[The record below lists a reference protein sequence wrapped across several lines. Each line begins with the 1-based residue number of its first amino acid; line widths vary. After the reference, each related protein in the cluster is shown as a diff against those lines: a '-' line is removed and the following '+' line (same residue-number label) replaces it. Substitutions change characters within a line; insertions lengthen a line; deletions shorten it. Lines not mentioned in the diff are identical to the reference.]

1 MTSKLSL
8 RLTFAV
14 LCSALLPLNL
24 FAQTSGLSAKVQRL
38 VETLAP
44 SINVAVVDLR
54 TGNAIYQHRAQDQVK
69 PASIL
74 KTITSSVALSILG
87 PDYHFKTGFLS
98 DSGIGKGGVVS
109 TLYVR
114 GGGDPSLTIE
124 DALMAA
130 RRLHRLGVRK
140 VGRIV
145 VDDSIFDGFKA
156 RVGERAYEAGAS
168 GLAFNFNT
176 LGFDICSTE
185 VGRPALVIPDPNELP
200 VDITGRIM
208 TVSKKKAYYRIDDE
222 SRTMGGLT
230 FSLKGEIRKTG
241 GCETIYRSIDN
252 PAEYFGLT
260 MAGLL
265 SKFGISVDRK
275 ALSRGVV
282 PQGARTIFEHS
293 SKPLSQIVWDL
304 NHYSTNMIAEQLL
317 YHVGFSRSGRLSR
330 DAGLQRLGMYLEKL
344 GFPSTSFEL
353 YDGSGLNHGNR
364 VTAGIMVAVLR
375 DIYKNQTIWPEF
387 EASLAVMGRS
397 GTLRKRMRG
406 LRGGVVRAKTG
417 SLNGVSSLAGY
428 VFADTGARYAF
439 VSIANGSAVIRA
451 RRFEEELVKALLVGH

>member
-1 MTSKLSL
+1 MK
-8 RLTFAV
+8 
-14 LCSALLPLNL
+14 LLPHWCSYLITACL
-24 FAQTSGLSAKVQRL
+24 LLWPLSSSAQVPGLATKLQRL

-44 SINVAVVDLR
+44 SINVTVVDLR
-54 TGNAIYQHRAQDQVK
+54 TGSTVYQHRAQDKVK

-74 KTITSSVALSILG
+74 KVVTSAVALSILG

-124 DALMAA
+124 DAIMAA

-140 VGRIV
+140 IGRIV
-145 VDDSIFDGFKA
+145 VDDSIFDGSKA

-176 LGFDICSTE
+176 VGFDVCSTE
-185 VGRPALVIPDPNELP
+185 LGRPALVIPDPHELP
-200 VDITGRIM
+200 VDLAGRIM
-208 TVSKKKAYYRIDDE
+208 TVNKRKAYYRIDDE
-222 SRTMGGLT
+222 SRTMGGLS
-230 FSLKGEIRKTG
+230 FSLKGEIRKSG
-241 GCETIYRSIDN
+241 GCETVYRSIDN
-252 PAEYFGLT
+252 PAEYFGRTLV
-260 MAGLL
+260 GLL
-265 SKFGISVDRK
+265 SNYGIKIDKKS
-275 ALSRGVV
+275 LSRGHV
-282 PQGARTIFEHS
+282 PQGARSIFEHS

-317 YHVGFSRSGRLSR
+317 YHVGFSRSGKLSR
-330 DAGLQRLGMYLEKL
+330 DAGLSRMGMYLEKL
-344 GFPSTSFEL
+344 GFPSTTFEL
-353 YDGSGLNHGNR
+353 YDGSGLSHGNR
-364 VTAGIMVAVLR
+364 VSASAMVAVLR
-375 DIYKNQTIWPEF
+375 DVFKNQAIWPEF

-406 LRGGVVRAKTG
+406 LRGGIIRAKTG

-428 VFADTGARYAF
+428 AFSDSGAKYAF
-439 VSIANGSAVIRA
+439 VSMANGSAVLRA
-451 RRFEEELVKALLVGH
+451 RRFEEELAKALLVGH